1 MRQSLGQP
9 IAMNTP
15 SVLLLAA
22 RLHGLCCCAIAARQ
36 GPAFTWETLPIFFHG
51 SNASGPVNPGA
62 LALMARFPLV
72 TVEKFQ
78 GPCGWRPDASP
89 ACDQE
94 SQIIDVLKG
103 VKAINPNVSTIFCMP
118 MQTSRTPP
126 ESLSVC
132 LLAPSLIPIYLL
144 APSSFTYLEKS

>member
-1 MRQSLGQP
+1 
-9 IAMNTP
+9 MNTP

-22 RLHGLCCCAIAARQ
+22 RLGLCCCCAFARQ
-36 GPAFTWETLPIFFHG
+36 GPAFTWDTLPIFFHG

-103 VKAINPNVSTIFCMP
+103 VKAINPNVSTIFCTYACADQP
-118 MQTSRTPP
+118 HPPP

-132 LLAPSLIPIYLL
+132 LLAPSLILVYLP
-144 APSSFTYLEKS
+144 APSLFTCACLEKS

>member
-1 MRQSLGQP
+1 
-9 IAMNTP
+9 MNTP

-22 RLHGLCCCAIAARQ
+22 RLGLCCCITRQ
-36 GPAFTWETLPIFFHG
+36 GPAFTWDTLPIFFHG

-62 LALMARFPLV
+62 LALMARVPLV

-78 GPCGWRPDASP
+78 GPCGWHPDASP

-103 VKAINPNVSTIFCMP
+103 VKAINPNVSTIFC
-118 MQTSRTPP
+118 
-126 ESLSVC
+126 
-132 LLAPSLIPIYLL
+132 
-144 APSSFTYLEKS
+144 TYACADQPHTT